1 MSHQCLEGIGSKGL
15 SIGGEG
21 SPEVMK
27 AVEMTRGGVL
37 MILVARQIDASLTLN
52 SVEFTPQRP
61 LVVIPCLSSGLA
73 GGITPTKPRDCRL
86 RNVHYSNREAGCW
99 AMGLPIWLACRRASR
114 RL

>member
-1 MSHQCLEGIGSKGL
+1 
-15 SIGGEG
+15 
-21 SPEVMK
+21 MK

-73 GGITPTKPRDCRL
+73 GEMTPTKPPRL
-86 RNVHYSNREAGCW
+86 QAEKRALFEPGGWLLW